1 MLAPDGK
8 LILRRLFLCG
18 QVIKDLDHTV
28 TRDILSGHAI
38 SFAQLLPRGLA
49 SGFTQPSE
57 SRWLVGF
64 RVRANEPTAHGT
76 YTHYIITQ
84 GASGGYWS
92 PGRPALTGASG
103 F

>member
-1 MLAPDGK
+1 MLPPDGK

-28 TRDILSGHAI
+28 TRNILNGDAI

-76 YTHYIITQ
+76 HTRYNHTRSIRRPLTP
-84 GASGGYWS
+84 A
-92 PGRPALTGASG
+92 RPALTGVSG

>member
-1 MLAPDGK
+1 MLPPDGK

-64 RVRANEPTAHGT
+64 RVRANEPAAHGT
-76 YTHYIITQ
+76 YTAI
-84 GASGGYWS
+84 
-92 PGRPALTGASG
+92 
-103 F
+103 